1 MRSAAARARRGGSG
15 SRARRRQALCRM
27 EMEVMICS
35 GLDSVLLYY
44 YERAGDSGIGK
55 DGAGD
60 AAAFVFRVVGIG

>member
-1 MRSAAARARRGGSG
+1 
-15 SRARRRQALCRM
+15 M